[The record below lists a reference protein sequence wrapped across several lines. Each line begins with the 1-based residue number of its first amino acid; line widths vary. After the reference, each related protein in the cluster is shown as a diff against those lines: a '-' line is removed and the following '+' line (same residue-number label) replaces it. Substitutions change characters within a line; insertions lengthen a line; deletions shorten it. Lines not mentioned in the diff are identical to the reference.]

1 MLPDEDGT
9 IGTGTGGDARN
20 GVADARSG
28 VEAAAAD
35 ALLRRTGI
43 RDAIATPTHP
53 ETTQARRTHYW

>member
-1 MLPDEDGT
+1 MLPDEVGT
-9 IGTGTGGDARN
+9 TGTGTDGDARN

-35 ALLRRTGI
+35 ALRRTGI